1 METIA
6 VESKISS
13 GATEDAFNVKGRRH
27 EAEAFEI
34 KQALVGPGSSPG
46 PGPPLHFSR
55 QGPNPS
61 HVCTG
66 PRPARPT
73 TPHFHWPDP
82 SLLLANPNFYWPDSS
97 PLSVTAG
104 PNP

>member
-34 KQALVGPGSSPG
+34 SKSKRHLRTLKES
-46 PGPPLHFSR
+46 
-55 QGPNPS
+55 
-61 HVCTG
+61 
-66 PRPARPT
+66 
-73 TPHFHWPDP
+73 
-82 SLLLANPNFYWPDSS
+82 
-97 PLSVTAG
+97 
-104 PNP
+104 